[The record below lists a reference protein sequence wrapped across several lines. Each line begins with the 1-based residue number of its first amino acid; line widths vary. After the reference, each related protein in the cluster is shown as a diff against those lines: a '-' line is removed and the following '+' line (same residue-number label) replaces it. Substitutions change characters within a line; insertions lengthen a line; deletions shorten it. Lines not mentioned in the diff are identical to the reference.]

1 MQITSI
7 QLKNFRNLLEQR
19 VELTPGIN
27 IFYGDNGQGKTNF
40 LESLYF
46 CAVGRSHRA
55 VSDME
60 LVAFDES
67 DAFIQ
72 LKYSEGTVHVHLGA
86 GKKGMT
92 VNGVPVKKLGDLLGN
107 LIVVMF
113 SPEDLDLIKDGPG
126 VRRKF
131 MDMEICK
138 LSPLYYH
145 ELLSYY
151 RALRQRNKLLKSIA
165 IGRGVV
171 DTIPVWD
178 EALVNHGTK
187 VYRLRKKFAEE
198 IGEIAAEIYRKI
210 SGGREKI
217 GVLYRPNITPENYA
231 DKLSK
236 ALDRD
241 LKLTTTTIGV
251 HKDDL
256 QIQINSRD
264 IRAFGSQ
271 GQQRTAS
278 LSLKLAEIELIKNIR
293 DKSPVLL
300 LDDVLS
306 ELDEKRQSY
315 LLSSIEGIQ
324 TIITCTGMED
334 VIKKVD
340 KDAAKVFCVESG
352 EIRGFDGIL

>member
-7 QLKNFRNLLEQR
+7 QLKNFRNLAEQR
-19 VELTPGIN
+19 IELAPHIN

-46 CAVGRSHRA
+46 CAMGRSHRTA
-55 VSDME
+55 TDSE
-60 LVAFDES
+60 LIAFDET

-72 LKYSEGTVHVHLGA
+72 LKYSEGAVHVHLGE
-86 GKKGMT
+86 GKKGMS
-92 VNGVPVKKLGDLLGN
+92 VNGVPVRKLGDLLGN
-107 LIVVMF
+107 LMVVMF
-113 SPEDLDLIKDGPG
+113 SPEDLELVKEGPG

-151 RALRQRNKLLKSIA
+151 RALRQRNKLLKSA
-165 IGRGVV
+165 ALGRGAI
-171 DTIPVWD
+171 DTVPVWD

-187 VYRLRKKFAEE
+187 IYKLRKKFAEE
-198 IGEIAAEIYRKI
+198 IGEIAAEIYGKI
-210 SGGREKI
+210 AGGREGI
-217 GVLYRPNITPENYA
+217 SLLYKPNIMPENFA
-231 DKLSK
+231 DKLNK
-236 ALDRD
+236 ALERD
-241 LKLTTTTIGV
+241 LKLTTTSVGI
-251 HKDDL
+251 HKDDM
-256 QIQINSRD
+256 QIQIDGRD

-278 LSLKLAEIELIKNIR
+278 LSLKLAEIELIKNVR
-293 DKSPVLL
+293 KKNPVLL

-306 ELDEKRQSY
+306 ELDEKRQNY
-315 LLSSIEGIQ
+315 LLSSIKEIQ

-340 KDAAKVFCVESG
+340 KDAVKVFRVENGRIESL
-352 EIRGFDGIL
+352 I